1 MAEMYA
7 NGQTSFVDRW
17 FLHDAAG
24 VGISGMTFASSGL
37 IISTIANNEATP
49 TVYTAAGSTIET
61 ITTLG
66 TWQAPTAT
74 KCRFKEVDATN
85 HKGVYEFQF
94 ANTRLAVAGAK
105 DLIVS
110 WSGFSGLIADH
121 VKIQLTVID
130 PYSIASLF
138 TTLMSEA
145 YAADGAGLT
154 PANALLAIH
163 QRLFDFQLI
172 GTVGTAYKL
181 DGVTAFATFTTDDA
195 VLPKIIHRTA

>member
-24 VGISGMTFASSGL
+24 VGISGMTFSSSGF

-94 ANTRLAVAGAK
+94 ANARLAVANAK

-121 VKIQLTVID
+121 VKIQLTDTD
-130 PYSIASLF
+130 PYNRLSILSKQL
-138 TTLMSEA
+138 TES
-145 YAADGAGLT
+145 YAADGVLPTLT
-154 PANALLAIH
+154 QAILAIH
-163 QRLFDFQLI
+163 QRLFDFAVV
-172 GTVGTAYKL
+172 GTTGTAYQF
-181 DGVTAFATFTTDDA
+181 DGVTAWATTTQNDA
-195 VLPKIIHRTA
+195 VLPSIIHRTA